1 MHYFSTVS
9 DSSKLQRLD
18 KSYRYSHIPGYSF
31 TQACG
36 AKCSYAHIADG
47 NNLQTD
53 GCVQNVNLQ
62 TDGCVQNVNLQT
74 DGCVQN
80 VNLQID
86 GCVQN
91 VKMHC
96 KACHTYGILLQCVD
110 PLGCITSH
118 CLCNVFIARS
128 EVERD
133 TALHKQRD
141 VIQLTGSTHCISI
154 PFIIYIDNED
164 KTYFRTF
171 HYIILFPSFKVI
183 NNILQQ
189 CSTH

>member
-9 DSSKLQRLD
+9 DSFKLQRLD

-36 AKCSYAHIADG
+36 AKCSYAHIVDG

-53 GCVQNVNLQ
+53 SCVQNVNLQ
-62 TDGCVQNVNLQT
+62 TDGCVQNL
-74 DGCVQN
+74 
-80 VNLQID
+80 
-86 GCVQN
+86 
-91 VKMHC
+91 HY
-96 KACHTYGILLQCVD
+96 KACNTYGIPLQCVD
-110 PLGCITSH
+110 PLGCITLS
-118 CLCNVFIARS
+118 CLCNAVYCETQGTR
-128 EVERD
+128 RD
-133 TALHKQRD
+133 TALQKQRK
-141 VIQLTGSTHCISI
+141 VVQLTGSTHCSSI

-171 HYIILFPSFKVI
+171 CYIILFPSFKVM

>member
-47 NNLQTD
+47 N
-53 GCVQNVNLQ
+53 
-62 TDGCVQNVNLQT
+62 NLQT